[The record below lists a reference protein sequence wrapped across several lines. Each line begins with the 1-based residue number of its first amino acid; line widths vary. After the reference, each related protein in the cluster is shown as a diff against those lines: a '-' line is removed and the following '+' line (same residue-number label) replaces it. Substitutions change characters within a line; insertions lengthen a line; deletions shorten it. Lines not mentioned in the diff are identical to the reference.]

1 MYTVQIVFT
10 KVNTYNLVTK
20 IQEIRKKLL
29 LFVILHLLR
38 NP

>member
-1 MYTVQIVFT
+1 MCTVQIVFT
-10 KVNTYNLVTK
+10 KVNTYNLITK